1 MCMPCFLQGTPVN
14 HAYFISGKAV
24 RRTELLEQQLART
37 YMCRVYPA
45 SENTEVART
54 GLERD
59 SENPAAGSPSL
70 TCVSCVRI

>member
-1 MCMPCFLQGTPVN
+1 MPCFLQGTPVN
-14 HAYFISGKAV
+14 HAYSISGEAV
-24 RRTELLEQQLART
+24 RRSELLEQQLVRT

-54 GLERD
+54 GLKQD

-70 TCVSCVRI
+70 TFMACVHI